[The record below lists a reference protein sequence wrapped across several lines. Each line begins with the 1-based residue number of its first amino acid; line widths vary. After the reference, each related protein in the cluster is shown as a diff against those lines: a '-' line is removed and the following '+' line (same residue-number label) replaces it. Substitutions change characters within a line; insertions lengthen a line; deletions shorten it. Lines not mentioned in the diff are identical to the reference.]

1 MAATITSCTCPA
13 RWSAR
18 WSAIIIPFV
27 TGLKLP
33 DITFVEAE
41 REAEHSRR
49 ENTDNRFFTNS
60 FIISFAPWSLLQ
72 VESNSTMFL
81 NQVFVDCATC
91 GKRLTAAAAP
101 VPRLVRSRLES
112 NQPPT
117 NKSPTPSPALLDCRA
132 AEMVG

>member
-1 MAATITSCTCPA
+1 MAATFTSCTCPA

-33 DITFVEAE
+33 DITFVEAD

-72 VESNSTMFL
+72 VESNRTMVLNDHRLDCGLCNVWEATDSRCSSSSTL
-81 NQVFVDCATC
+81 
-91 GKRLTAAAAP
+91 GPIP
-101 VPRLVRSRLES
+101 VGD
-112 NQPPT
+112 Q
-117 NKSPTPSPALLDCRA
+117 PTPD
-132 AEMVG
+132 